1 MLAPVKLRRLIR
13 LARLFRLFLF
23 TKPLSTCLVVDIR
36 LGKYPP
42 HTTHTEEN
50 SCFSIYQNSEIL

>member
-1 MLAPVKLRRLIR
+1 M
-13 LARLFRLFLF
+13 
-23 TKPLSTCLVVDIR
+23 VDIR

-50 SCFSIYQNSEIL
+50 SCFSIYHTVKYCSTKGHINAFLPATITIFSGANRARAAWR